1 MNFLWAFLG
10 FLLIS
15 IVVTV
20 VLEVKRMGGKPIP
33 KLSWKKGPFP
43 AMPFIAF
50 IFGSLL
56 GQYQNIWICLIG
68 LGLVVVLLKTD
79 FFFDEK
85 D

>member
-20 VLEVKRMGGKPIP
+20 VLEVKRAGGKPIP
-33 KLSWKKGPFP
+33 KLSWKKGSFP
-43 AMPFIAF
+43 AMPFISF
-50 IFGSLL
+50 IFGCLL
-56 GQYQNIWICLIG
+56 GQYQNIWVCLIG
-68 LGLVVVLLKTD
+68 LALVVVLLKTD
-79 FFFDEK
+79 FFFEEK